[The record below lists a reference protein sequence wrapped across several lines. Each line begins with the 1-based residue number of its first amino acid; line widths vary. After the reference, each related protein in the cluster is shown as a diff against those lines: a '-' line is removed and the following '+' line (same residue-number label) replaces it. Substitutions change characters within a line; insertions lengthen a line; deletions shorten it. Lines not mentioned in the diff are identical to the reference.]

1 MSPAA
6 ACDSDCGGW
15 LSAASLADVPDA
27 ARRFS
32 GRPVISKR
40 TKSMATAVAGQDPRL
55 ERLLLSLR
63 FNYSQAGGQHCD
75 WLGRAMEAWD
85 SCEFC
90 AHLPDRTDKK
100 YLYLAGMFPG
110 GKRFSNER
118 ITKKV
123 AEEVGELNWGNCSG
137 QPKCRLSDLGYHI
150 ELVNGAVDCDKS
162 AELGFYISTLLQPK
176 KQPLLGVIGATCS
189 DTIEPVVEASNNF
202 QTVVISPTVE
212 SQVYSDTSRYPYF
225 YRTIPSY
232 EPYSDTITSYLN
244 QRKWDTIGLLVRNK
258 MFLNKTAFLDSGT
271 INVCHEE
278 VIEEERL
285 SYKQALKNLKSMRRE
300 GCQVLA
306 MDYFDRGTCLYLCAA
321 AELDMTP
328 DNNYLFIL
336 AHWSRKIFL
345 SGQVNGT
352 EKVNCSQYLPGLQ
365 ETHCP
370 HSKLL
375 QPAKQHLIVK
385 NYINVTSAGS
395 GQRHEHSLDEDYF
408 HSYASDAVSVL
419 ANSVALLIEDDPS
432 STYHFSNARVVNSYL
447 AKINSTDF
455 PSEMARDAHNV
466 SFNDLHN
473 VRSGSM
479 MVYLHQYS
487 GDKLGFTSQ
496 QLFRY
501 NWETFQNGSMK
512 NTTNFK
518 EFKSNFKFIERLA
531 RESCGWNDFI
541 RTLLRMPD
549 LDCQKVNLIFTFSVI
564 IFFIILVVVVAVVG
578 FRYVN
583 HQQMKR
589 QMFLDEPLMEL
600 KQRLADIEVPR
611 DRVSVNR
618 KLGEGA
624 FGIVLG
630 GEVQLK
636 NQWIPCALKSLRD
649 TASNSE
655 KCTFLSEATLM
666 RQFKHSNIVCLLA
679 VSTQEEPFYAIM
691 EMCLHG
697 DLKTYLI
704 SRRVH
709 AREPGEFSASLPT
722 TLTNFAIDIAKG
734 LEYLHGVKYIHRDV
748 ALRNCLVTDKLTI
761 KICDFGLAREVSD
774 KKDYYRFD
782 RRGMLPV
789 RWMSPEAIQYG
800 LFTYKS
806 DVWSYA
812 IVLYEIVTFGKFPYG
827 SRSNEEVCDAV
838 KRGDT
843 LLEHLPV
850 DVNPLLRNLM
860 ACCWSFEHDKR
871 PTMTDVAEELARH
884 PGCVA
889 ACLEEAPPSQPLDYL
904 GFRRINRDDKLRGSS
919 GSVRS
924 VTNSTKR
931 PQQSV
936 EQLNKLNSTS
946 SHSLAA
952 AYVASSTAAKAQAN
966 DLRGQQTLQLRRNNS
981 GLPMEAIKTAR
992 SDASMRL
999 LSEL

>member
-1 MSPAA
+1 IA
-6 ACDSDCGGW
+6 
-15 LSAASLADVPDA
+15 
-27 ARRFS
+27 
-32 GRPVISKR
+32 
-40 TKSMATAVAGQDPRL
+40 
-55 ERLLLSLR
+55 
-63 FNYSQAGGQHCD
+63 
-75 WLGRAMEAWD
+75 
-85 SCEFC
+85 
-90 AHLPDRTDKK
+90 
-100 YLYLAGMFPG
+100 
-110 GKRFSNER
+110 
-118 ITKKV
+118 
-123 AEEVGELNWGNCSG
+123 
-137 QPKCRLSDLGYHI
+137 
-150 ELVNGAVDCDKS
+150 
-162 AELGFYISTLLQPK
+162 LQ
-176 KQPLLGVIGATCS
+176 
-189 DTIEPVVEASNNF
+189 
-202 QTVVISPTVE
+202 
-212 SQVYSDTSRYPYF
+212 
-225 YRTIPSY
+225 
-232 EPYSDTITSYLN
+232 
-244 QRKWDTIGLLVRNK
+244 
-258 MFLNKTAFLDSGT
+258 
-271 INVCHEE
+271 
-278 VIEEERL
+278 
-285 SYKQALKNLKSMRRE
+285 
-300 GCQVLA
+300 
-306 MDYFDRGTCLYLCAA
+306 
-321 AELDMTP
+321 
-328 DNNYLFIL
+328 
-336 AHWSRKIFL
+336 
-345 SGQVNGT
+345 
-352 EKVNCSQYLPGLQ
+352 
-365 ETHCP
+365 
-370 HSKLL
+370 
-375 QPAKQHLIVK
+375 
-385 NYINVTSAGS
+385 
-395 GQRHEHSLDEDYF
+395 
-408 HSYASDAVSVL
+408 
-419 ANSVALLIEDDPS
+419 
-432 STYHFSNARVVNSYL
+432 VNSYL

-549 LDCQKVNLIFTFSVI
+549 LDCQKRHHL
-564 IFFIILVVVVAVVG
+564 LHHPGGVVVAVVG

-630 GEVQLK
+630 GGEVQLK

-655 KCTFLSEATLM
+655 KCTFLSGEATLM

-871 PTMTDVAEELARH
+871 PTMTEVAEELARH

-952 AYVASSTAAKAQAN
+952 AYVASSTAAKAHAN
-966 DLRGQQTLQLRRNNS
+966 DLRGQQILQLRRNNS
-981 GLPMEAIKTAR
+981 GLPMEAIRTAS

-999 LSEL
+999 LSELSISSRQPPGPAQAAPPSCSSHAGPDLPACQLSTCFLRGTVAQILALRRVIEKARTCQSSLIVLFIDFRKASVRRVGRRQPERQLSVLGSADDLALLSSTVEGAQRRLDRLESIAATVGLVVNTQKTVQFVYLGGLVSDDREDLRHRSGLPFLDGKPLLLRDFAAARGGGLQQQQQCIQRHIQAAGRSGPRELCRPPAFCLLSAIEVRR